1 MPLVLTEDEQMLVES
16 LRSLL
21 SRSAPVAAFR
31 ALRDSGDPKRYSP
44 ALWAELAEAGFAAPQ
59 VPEAE
64 GGIGMGYAAAGL
76 AAEEMGRVL
85 AATPFLSTALAI
97 ELLIA
102 AGDAG
107 QKAALLPGLLDGS
120 RLFALAIEE
129 GGRHDPD
136 TRATR
141 ATRDGAGWR
150 IEGTKRFVLDGGVA
164 DGLIVATQGEDGP
177 MLLLVDP
184 GAPGVAVTPRAS
196 IDSRNA
202 ADIAFEGVSVGA
214 DAVLGGANG
223 SADDAAAAI
232 ARALDVGRVLLAAE
246 LLGIAQ
252 EAFDRTVAYLK
263 EREQFGV
270 KIGTFQALQHRAA
283 RQYVALDLA
292 RSVVLKA
299 LRALDEGDK
308 ARSALASL
316 AKAVTTRTAREAM
329 NEAVQMHGG
338 VGVTDEFDIGL
349 FFKRARVAGETLGDD
364 YFHRERLAK
373 MVWGI

>member
-21 SRSAPVAAFR
+21 SRSAPVSAFR
-31 ALRDSGDPKRYSP
+31 ALRDSGDAKRYSP

-64 GGIGMGYAAAGL
+64 GGLGMGYTAAGL

-97 ELLIA
+97 ELVL
-102 AGDAG
+102 AGGNEA
-107 QKAALLPGLLDGS
+107 QKAALLPGLTDGS
-120 RLFALAIEE
+120 RIAALAIEE
-129 GGRHDPD
+129 AGRHDPD
-136 TRATR
+136 TLAAR
-141 ATRDGAGWR
+141 ATRDGERWR
-150 IEGTKRFVLDGGVA
+150 IDGAKRFVLDGGVA
-164 DGLIVATQGEDGP
+164 DVLIVAARNEHGP

-184 GAPGVAVTPRAS
+184 AATGVAITPLAS

-202 ADIAFEGVSVGA
+202 ADIAFAGVTVSG

-223 SADDAAAAI
+223 APVAI
-232 ARALDVGRVLLAAE
+232 ARALDVGRVLLSAE

-283 RQYVALDLA
+283 RQYVAIDLA

-299 LRALDEGDK
+299 LRALDEGDR
-308 ARSALASL
+308 ATSALASL
-316 AKAVTTRTAREAM
+316 AKAVTTKTAREVM

-364 YFHRERLAK
+364 YFHRERLARIAWK
-373 MVWGI
+373 I